1 MTLHINRSSVT
12 VYLRYNGKQYER
24 EYALEP
30 FRDGQGTIMDLQ
42 GAKISFDLGLF
53 PNILS
58 PKAQENN
65 YFKVLVVAADEDPE
79 APNFNI
85 DEISLS
91 FFKKAEAIRE
101 VLPENNPEFGVWP
114 SVVRSRQK
122 SDEEESGTKFYE
134 LFNTDFDLIEVCVL
148 GKTGL
153 LKPTWQRSVAT
164 NETFTYAIDLG
175 TSNTFMSRCKN
186 DSNGQPDLSKQP
198 ELFKMERPM
207 VSFMHE
213 IPDDRQYSL
222 TRRIEDSIFEKA
234 KRKIKTEFLPAIIDG
249 TDYRFPIRTALCGIH
264 NKAHKPKLFD
274 NHNIAFF
281 YEKIMANDDQDVH
294 TDIKWDKNEPLLRIF
309 VRELLLIIK
318 CDILQR
324 NGDLDRTNL
333 VWFSPLSFSG
343 VERELYQDIWTKEP
357 KNILFIHPDRI
368 NQYSES
374 EAPYYYYVR
383 KDYIKDSDAVSVIDI
398 GGGSTDFVY
407 FKDNKPQI
415 ASSVHFGCDVLWE
428 NGYNA
433 FGNARE
439 NGIYKKYADNLRFDR
454 QDLEDL
460 NESFKHVDAVKTKD
474 IINFWL
480 SNEQHC
486 DIIKFLRTDFKSV
499 FVYHFTTILY
509 YMANMYKDCGQ
520 MAPRTIVFSGNGSKY
535 IDNFIASDSNV
546 LKLVIDLIFDHVFG
560 GKHDVN
566 IKLPEERKE
575 STCYGGLYRN
585 PNAPRV
591 KSVVYQGDKAD
602 NYNMVGDLNANFES
616 LKKVL
621 MVKYKDLAG
630 LYKSVLDKLKQ
641 EGMIDSTADTSKYIN
656 AAAEDMGTP
665 LTTYYKTQVKE
676 KYNEEVIYN
685 DSVFFLPII
694 SRVFEMTN
702 K

>member
-1 MTLHINRSSVT
+1 MTLFEDGNIDSDLHINRSSVT

-264 NKAHKPKLFD
+264 NK
-274 NHNIAFF
+274 
-281 YEKIMANDDQDVH
+281 
-294 TDIKWDKNEPLLRIF
+294 R
-309 VRELLLIIK
+309 
-318 CDILQR
+318 
-324 NGDLDRTNL
+324 
-333 VWFSPLSFSG
+333 
-343 VERELYQDIWTKEP
+343 
-357 KNILFIHPDRI
+357 
-368 NQYSES
+368 
-374 EAPYYYYVR
+374 
-383 KDYIKDSDAVSVIDI
+383 
-398 GGGSTDFVY
+398 
-407 FKDNKPQI
+407 
-415 ASSVHFGCDVLWE
+415 
-428 NGYNA
+428 
-433 FGNARE
+433 
-439 NGIYKKYADNLRFDR
+439 
-454 QDLEDL
+454 
-460 NESFKHVDAVKTKD
+460 
-474 IINFWL
+474 
-480 SNEQHC
+480 
-486 DIIKFLRTDFKSV
+486 
-499 FVYHFTTILY
+499 
-509 YMANMYKDCGQ
+509 
-520 MAPRTIVFSGNGSKY
+520 
-535 IDNFIASDSNV
+535 
-546 LKLVIDLIFDHVFG
+546 
-560 GKHDVN
+560 
-566 IKLPEERKE
+566 
-575 STCYGGLYRN
+575 
-585 PNAPRV
+585 
-591 KSVVYQGDKAD
+591 
-602 NYNMVGDLNANFES
+602 
-616 LKKVL
+616 
-621 MVKYKDLAG
+621 
-630 LYKSVLDKLKQ
+630 
-641 EGMIDSTADTSKYIN
+641 
-656 AAAEDMGTP
+656 
-665 LTTYYKTQVKE
+665 
-676 KYNEEVIYN
+676 
-685 DSVFFLPII
+685 
-694 SRVFEMTN
+694 
-702 K
+702 